1 MKYICHDCGYEIPE
15 DMEFC
20 PHCGCMRDKSTPV
33 DDQTGMPLGV
43 CPSCGAK
50 TNPGDSFCGSCGA
63 ALPEVRVMVPK
74 MRKNGTLAIILG
86 LFPGFFNIF
95 GLGHL
100 VMREWSKGA
109 MFLAFGDGS
118 SMERDMNM
126 IFAAVLAA
134 MAVGGSVYL
143 VADSAIRI
151 RALKDPDTV

>member
-1 MKYICHDCGYEIPE
+1 MKYICDDSGYEIPE
-15 DMEFC
+15 DMDFC

-109 MFLAFGDGS
+109 MFLAMSVILIYVNGGLISTSFLMS
-118 SMERDMNM
+118 ILSV
-126 IFAAVLAA
+126 AVYFYQCMDL
-134 MAVGGSVYL
+134 
-143 VADSAIRI
+143 I
-151 RALKDPDTV
+151 RAVYSPEVH

>member
-109 MFLAFGDGS
+109 MFLAMSVILIYVNGS
-118 SMERDMNM
+118 LISTSFLMS
-126 IFAAVLAA
+126 ILSVAVYFYQCMDL
-134 MAVGGSVYL
+134 
-143 VADSAIRI
+143 I
-151 RALKDPDTV
+151 RAVYSPEVH